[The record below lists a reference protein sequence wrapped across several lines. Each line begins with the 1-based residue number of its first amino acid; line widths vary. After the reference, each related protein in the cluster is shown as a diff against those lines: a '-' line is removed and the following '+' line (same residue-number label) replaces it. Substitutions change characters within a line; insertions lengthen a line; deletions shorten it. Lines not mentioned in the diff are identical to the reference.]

1 MDPTDPD
8 TIYAESQNGYLFRL
22 NLKTGESKSIRPEPE
37 APEEIY
43 RFNWNCPIHISP
55 HDPKTI
61 YYGGNKLFI
70 SHDRG
75 DSWEATID
83 LTKQE
88 DREKKSLMGV
98 LPDKNT
104 LSRHDGIAFFGD
116 ITTIAESPVKP
127 GLLYVGTDDGNLQ
140 VSQDGGKTWKNV
152 ADKLRGVPQYTYIT
166 RVVASHFA
174 EGTAYVTLDGHRND
188 DFKPY
193 VLTTTDYGESWKE
206 ISNNIPTGSTVNVIR
221 EHHGN
226 PDLLFAG
233 TERGAYFSVD
243 RGKKW
248 IMIKSNLPMVP
259 VDDIAIHPREND
271 LILGT
276 HGRSIWVL
284 DDITFLEQLT
294 AEAQNSP
301 AYLFDIQE
309 AVQLRLFYHKGST
322 GHKIF
327 IAPNPP
333 YGAMMSY
340 YLKQKTKKSPVL
352 TITDKEGQK
361 VNELKGSK
369 NAGISRVN
377 WDLRHGAPDIP
388 ELGRTRRGRGP
399 LVLPGEYKV
408 TMKVDDQ
415 EMTKTFKVFDDP
427 RIEISFADRKA
438 QHDALVKLQYLYPY
452 VSAATRAV
460 GDLEQELEKVQKTLK
475 KVTEVPESIKE
486 HMETTTKEL
495 EEIKIKLTGD
505 PEMGFR
511 GRQLSVQGGLSMIGN
526 VIGGYSE
533 APTERQL
540 QKIEEKKQELKT
552 LIERINKVIQEN
564 IPRLNELLIANKI
577 PHVFPIKIIKFDQ
590 R

>member
-1 MDPTDPD
+1 M
-8 TIYAESQNGYLFRL
+8 
-22 NLKTGESKSIRPEPE
+22 
-37 APEEIY
+37 
-43 RFNWNCPIHISP
+43 C
-55 HDPKTI
+55 
-61 YYGGNKLFI
+61 
-70 SHDRG
+70 
-75 DSWEATID
+75 
-83 LTKQE
+83 
-88 DREKKSLMGV
+88 
-98 LPDKNT
+98 
-104 LSRHDGIAFFGD
+104 
-116 ITTIAESPVKP
+116 
-127 GLLYVGTDDGNLQ
+127 
-140 VSQDGGKTWKNV
+140 
-152 ADKLRGVPQYTYIT
+152 
-166 RVVASHFA
+166 
-174 EGTAYVTLDGHRND
+174 
-188 DFKPY
+188 
-193 VLTTTDYGESWKE
+193 
-206 ISNNIPTGSTVNVIR
+206 
-221 EHHGN
+221 
-226 PDLLFAG
+226 
-233 TERGAYFSVD
+233 
-243 RGKKW
+243 
-248 IMIKSNLPMVP
+248 
-259 VDDIAIHPREND
+259 
-271 LILGT
+271 
-276 HGRSIWVL
+276 
-284 DDITFLEQLT
+284 
-294 AEAQNSP
+294 
-301 AYLFDIQE
+301 
-309 AVQLRLFYHKGST
+309 
-322 GHKIF
+322 
-327 IAPNPP
+327 
-333 YGAMMSY
+333 Y

-452 VSAATRAV
+452 VSAATKAV

-511 GRQLSVQGGLSMIGN
+511 GRQFSVQGGLSMIGN